1 MANIRAYK
9 KKIKSA
15 KNIAKI
21 TRAMQMVSASKMKR
35 AQEQAQ
41 ASRAYSEG
49 IANFS
54 RDLTTSMNFGDF
66 IHPLLSIKKE
76 NINKKELVLYIA
88 PEKGL
93 CGGLLSNLYR
103 FVEKEFV
110 VNKNDIK
117 EDYVVIGKKAKT
129 HVTRFG
135 GNIVAEF
142 SLGLSQP
149 SYDNIPSVARFV
161 REAYL
166 TGNIDKVSGIYMKF
180 ISTLEQEPVA
190 KTLLPLDLVEVE
202 KSEEKKEILDNNF
215 FVFEP
220 FASDIAASVLDRY
233 LEVELY
239 QLVLEAYAS
248 EQSARMIAM
257 KNATDNANDLITD
270 LTMGY
275 NKERQA
281 SITSEILDISSGALV
296 Q

>member
-41 ASRAYSEG
+41 ASRAYSDG

-54 RDLTTSMNFGDF
+54 SSLTTSMNLGDF

-76 NINKKELVLYIA
+76 NTNKKELILYIA

-110 VNKNDIK
+110 VNKNNVK
-117 EDYVVIGKKAKT
+117 EDYVVIGRKAKT
-129 HVTRFG
+129 HVNRFG

-149 SYDNIPSVARFV
+149 SYDNIPAVARFV

-166 TGNIDKVSGIYMKF
+166 TGNIDKVSGVYMKF
-180 ISTLEQEPVA
+180 VSTLEQEPVA
-190 KTLLPLDLVEVE
+190 RTLLPLDLVDVE
-202 KSEEKKEILDNNF
+202 KSDEKKEVSNGF

-220 FASDIAASVLDRY
+220 SASDIASSVLDRY
-233 LEVELY
+233 IEVELY

-257 KNATDNANDLITD
+257 KNATDNANGLITD

-281 SITSEILDISSGALV
+281 SITSEILDISSSALIK
-296 Q
+296 